1 MTAHHTT
8 THPPTLTG
16 AELQTL
22 REACHLSRDELGQ
35 LCDVAARTVKHW
47 ENGRAGVPADVA
59 ALVARLDATI
69 QRAADQGADVI
80 GAGVLAHGGAAPA
93 DVVLIRYRTA
103 EDLARYRPDMAG
115 QPAAVHG
122 AIVARLAALMRGNI
136 PAPVRIVWMNPA
148 DYEAW
153 RFHRQQPDSEA
164 TRAAWAADQL
174 TAQAIPHR
182 ADQPPPGV

>member
-8 THPPTLTG
+8 THPPALTG

-47 ENGRAGVPADVA
+47 ESGRSGVPADVA

-80 GAGVLAHGGAAPA
+80 GSAMLAHGSAAPA

-122 AIVARLAALMRGNI
+122 AIVARLAASMRAHGG
-136 PAPVRIVWMNPA
+136 PPVRIVWMNPA

-153 RFHRQQPDSEA
+153 RTQRQQPESEA
-164 TRAAWAADQL
+164 TRAAWAAEQL
-174 TAQAIPHR
+174 AAQALPHR